1 MRSICSALA
10 VLCLTTAASAGTYF
24 AIGEVPGGYS
34 TQIAGINGKN
44 QIVGSYL
51 VTGAIAHGFTAD
63 LGGPFTTFDI
73 GTQLTFPRAINNAG
87 TVVGDY
93 INHGSGEFYAFERFA
108 DGRTVTIK
116 DGRQVMGEA
125 VLRGLNN
132 LGVFAGNAI
141 VDTHD
146 IAFTGQKGRY
156 AAQLDTTLYL
166 AEPHAI
172 NDSNVVVGYF
182 YDPSQPGFTNH
193 GFILQD
199 GTATELDFP
208 AANDH
213 GTELNGINDAGI
225 VTGTWLD
232 QHDRPHAFRYDTSTA
247 TFTSLH
253 PPGTPY
259 SQAWGINEKGLIAMT
274 SDIGSF
280 VYCPKARLCPAGSTE
295 VADGGP
301 IRAVARRR

>member
-1 MRSICSALA
+1 MLKAAALA
-10 VLCLTTAASAGTYF
+10 TLCLTSAASAGTYF
-24 AIGEVPGGYS
+24 AIGEVPGGWS
-34 TQIAGINGKN
+34 TTIMGINGKN
-44 QIVGSYL
+44 QIVGYYVASGA
-51 VTGAIAHGFTAD
+51 TGHGFTAD
-63 LGGPFTTFDI
+63 LGGPFTTFDV
-73 GTQLTFPRAINNAG
+73 GTQSTVAHAVNNAG
-87 TVVGDY
+87 TIVGSFS
-93 INHGSGEFYAFERFA
+93 NAGSGEFYAFERFA

-116 DGRQVMGEA
+116 DGHQVMGEA
-125 VLRGLNN
+125 ALRGLNN

-141 VDTHD
+141 VDTND

-182 YDPSQPGFTNH
+182 YDPSQPSFTNH
-193 GFILQD
+193 GFILKD

-225 VTGTWLD
+225 VTGYWLD
-232 QHDRPHAFRYDTSTA
+232 QHHRSHAFRYDMSTA

-253 PPGTPY
+253 PPGTLY
-259 SQAWGINEKGLIAMT
+259 SEAHGINEKGLIAMT
-274 SDIGSF
+274 SDLGSF
-280 VYCPKARLCPAGSTE
+280 VYCPKARECPAGSTE
-295 VADGGP
+295 VADGTP
-301 IRAVARRR
+301 IYAVPRRR

>member
-10 VLCLTTAASAGTYF
+10 VLLLTSAASAGTYF
-24 AIGEVPGGYS
+24 AVGEVPGGYS
-34 TQIAGINGKN
+34 TSVEGINGKN

-87 TVVGDY
+87 TIVGDY

-116 DGRQVMGEA
+116 DGHQVMGEA
-125 VLRGLNN
+125 VLFGLNN
-132 LGVFAGNAI
+132 LGVFVGNAI
-141 VDTHD
+141 VDTND

-156 AAQLDTTLYL
+156 AATLDTTLYL
-166 AEPHAI
+166 PEPHGI
-172 NDSNVVVGYF
+172 NASNVIAGDF
-182 YDPSQPGFTNH
+182 YDSSRPDFPYH
-193 GFILQD
+193 GFILKD
-199 GTATELDFP
+199 GTATQLDFP

-213 GTELNGINDAGI
+213 GTRLGGINDAGI
-225 VTGTWLD
+225 VTGYWLD
-232 QHDRPHAFRYDTSTA
+232 QHHRSHAFRYDTNTA

-253 PPGTPY
+253 PPGTLY
-259 SQAWGINEKGLIAMT
+259 SEAYGINEKGLIAMT

-280 VYCPKARLCPAGSTE
+280 VYCPKARQCPAGSTE
-295 VADGGP
+295 VADGKP
-301 IRAVARRR
+301 IRAVTRNR